1 MGEAFSPA
9 DKARIALPSR
19 FPIAMMVGGLRV
31 VVHRGRQTLPRSYA
45 CVKSSA
51 CGLPLRVHA
60 LYCLP
65 LWTVRKPPVG
75 KQN

>member
-1 MGEAFSPA
+1 MSEVLSFVG
-9 DKARIALPSR
+9 KARSALPSR
-19 FPIAMMVGGLRV
+19 FPLVMMVAGLRV

-45 CVKSSA
+45 CVKSPARGST
-51 CGLPLRVHA
+51 LHVHA

>member
-1 MGEAFSPA
+1 MSEVLSFVG
-9 DKARIALPSR
+9 KARSALPSR
-19 FPIAMMVGGLRV
+19 FLIAMMAAGLRV
-31 VVHRGRQTLPRSYA
+31 VVHRGRQPLPRSYA
-45 CVKSSA
+45 CVESLA
-51 CGLPLRVHA
+51 RGLPSCAHA

>member
-1 MGEAFSPA
+1 MDEAFSSA

-31 VVHRGRQTLPRSYA
+31 VARCGRRPLPRSYA
-45 CVKSSA
+45 CVESLARGLSSCA
-51 CGLPLRVHA
+51 HA